1 MTRRLATVAVIAA
14 VLSPSSFAEERRV
27 VVGGRDFCVP
37 AANLVKADPW
47 LEQAT
52 RHLPERGFAFLIA
65 ATHLRSDS
73 PVVPQKNINAEDMP
87 ITGTI
92 EPLSDGRAIDR
103 YPKDHY
109 WYRMARAPDA
119 IVETDGRLRQVVV
132 FENAK
137 REFWVIWR
145 VPEGVPLTTA
155 SLDDKAS
162 VVASCRRTSFR
173 NLKQRQLDETASC
186 QRNIR
191 AGDFRISYSFDPLN
205 LTTITKLDSAVSRVV
220 LGWQCRA

>member
-1 MTRRLATVAVIAA
+1 MTRHFAAVATVIA
-14 VLSPSSFAEERRV
+14 VLSPPVFAEERK

-37 AANLVKADPW
+37 TENLVEPDPS
-47 LEQAT
+47 LARAT
-52 RHLPERGFAFLIA
+52 PHLPETGFAFLIA
-65 ATHLRSDS
+65 ASELRTDS
-73 PVVPQKNINAEDMP
+73 PVVAQKNINAQDMP

-92 EPLSDGRAIDR
+92 EPPSDGRAIDR

-119 IVETDGRLRQVVV
+119 IVEADARQSHVVV

-145 VPEGVPLTTA
+145 VPQGAPVSAA

-173 NLKQRQLDETASC
+173 NLKHRQLDETVSC
-186 QRNIR
+186 HRNIR
-191 AGDFRISYSFDPLN
+191 AGDFRVSYDFDPSN
-205 LTTITKLDSAVSRVV
+205 LPTVDRLDAAVSRKV
-220 LGWQCRA
+220 LGWLCKA